1 MPEYPSTAEAAATI
15 KLIATDLDGTL
26 LRQDKLIS
34 SRTLQALER
43 AKALG
48 AMLVL
53 VTGRPPRTFLPIARE
68 LGVSGLAICSNGA
81 IIYDL
86 DQEAIIQH
94 APIAPAVAARLI
106 VALRQAVPGIYFA
119 LELGLRAGREPDYVA
134 QQLTPSQDGILIG
147 DALALCTEPVT
158 KLIARHQDFGADAL
172 IEAVHEV
179 ANGEVLATHS
189 GFAFVEISA
198 AGVHKGWALETLCA
212 KLGIRAEEVIAFGDM
227 PNDLPM
233 LAWAGHGVAVANAHP
248 EVLQQADEIT
258 LSHMEDGVAA
268 VLERVIASGM
278 LLEQHQ

>member
-1 MPEYPSTAEAAATI
+1 MEEQPSTVRSVAAI

-48 AMLVL
+48 AVLVL
-53 VTGRPPRTFLPIARE
+53 VTGRPIRTFLPIARQ

-94 APIAPAVAARLI
+94 APIAPAAAARLI

-119 LELGLRAGREPDYVA
+119 LELGLRYGREPGYVLL
-134 QQLTPSQDGILIG
+134 QLTPQQDDALIG
-147 DALALCTEPVT
+147 DALELCTEPVT
-158 KLIARHQDFGADAL
+158 KLIARHPDFGADAL
-172 IEAVHEV
+172 IEAVHKV

-189 GFAFVEISA
+189 GFAFVEVSA

-212 KLGIRAEEVIAFGDM
+212 RLGVRKEEVIAFGDM

-233 LAWAGHGVAVANAHP
+233 LTWAGHGVAVANAHP

-258 LSHMEDGVAA
+258 LSNTEDGVAV

-278 LLEQHQ
+278 LLEQRQ

>member
-106 VALRQAVPGIYFA
+106 
-119 LELGLRAGREPDYVA
+119 
-134 QQLTPSQDGILIG
+134 
-147 DALALCTEPVT
+147 
-158 KLIARHQDFGADAL
+158 
-172 IEAVHEV
+172 
-179 ANGEVLATHS
+179 
-189 GFAFVEISA
+189 
-198 AGVHKGWALETLCA
+198 
-212 KLGIRAEEVIAFGDM
+212 
-227 PNDLPM
+227 
-233 LAWAGHGVAVANAHP
+233 
-248 EVLQQADEIT
+248 
-258 LSHMEDGVAA
+258 
-268 VLERVIASGM
+268 
-278 LLEQHQ
+278 